1 MMRTDRNTLIV
12 DAYNA
17 NPSSMK
23 AALDNF
29 AALQAPE
36 KLALLGDMREL
47 GSESVAEHIKVLKQL
62 HAADIP
68 AILVGEE
75 FAKALKEGDVFPD
88 DGPMV
93 FPDSESLA
101 AWLHKHALE
110 GTAILIKGSRGIQM
124 EKVLP
129 EL

>member
-1 MMRTDRNTLIV
+1 MVRTGRNTLIV

-29 AALQAPE
+29 AAVQAPS

-47 GSESVAEHIKVLKQL
+47 GEESLQEHLAIVRKALQ
-62 HAADIP
+62 ADYRCIF
-68 AILVGEE
+68 VGEE
-75 FAKALKEGDVFPD
+75 FRKALDTLDPPEPQAWY
-88 DGPMV
+88 
-93 FPDSESLA
+93 PDSAALA
-101 AWLHKHALE
+101 SALRAQALE
-110 GTAILIKGSRGIQM
+110 GTVVLVKGSRGIKM
-124 EKVLP
+124 ENAIP